1 MTIGYA
7 SVLASGSFP
16 LYVVQRLHG
25 ALCPPLVSAFAFPL
39 QQPSSAL
46 PSASALPTSS
56 SSLPGAFR
64 SAAWLALLF
73 LSRVFLLQ
81 LAAFPVP
88 HAAPGPVAA
97 AHQPAAQEEG
107 LAYFLSGCYSALK

>member
-7 SVLASGSFP
+7 SVLVSGSFP
-16 LYVVQRLHG
+16 SYVVQQLHDV
-25 ALCPPLVSAFAFPL
+25 LCPPLVSAFAFPP

-46 PSASALPTSS
+46 PSAAALPASS

-73 LSRVFLLQ
+73 LTRVFLSQ

-97 AHQPAAQEEG
+97 GHQPEAQVEG
-107 LAYFLSGCYSALK
+107 LAYFLSGCYFVLK